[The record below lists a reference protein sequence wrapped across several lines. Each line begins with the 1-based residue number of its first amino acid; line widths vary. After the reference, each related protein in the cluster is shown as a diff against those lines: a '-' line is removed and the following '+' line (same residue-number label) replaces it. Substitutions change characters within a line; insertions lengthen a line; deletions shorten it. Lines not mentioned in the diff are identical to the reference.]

1 MSQRLWLL
9 GLGMLVAAACSAHEG
24 EVHRDEQ
31 AAVPLSAAALA
42 ERPRRLPD
50 GELFL
55 PKPAQRLL
63 GIRTIAWSDA
73 AATESLSLLAE
84 VQAQPA
90 AAVTLTA
97 PEPGQLEAAQ
107 SAWPLPGQSLHAGQL
122 LAWLRPLISQ
132 SDAARRRALVAD
144 LDQKLII
151 ANLNVE
157 RLNMQSAVNDDNQNK
172 VATGNIYLEEA
183 VAERDALQRQREL
196 IAESLQDRVALRAPL
211 SGRVLAA
218 PARVGDVVAAGQ
230 TLFQL
235 NDPSRLRLAALSF
248 DPGLGERLRV
258 VHAHLG
264 VGGEVQL
271 AYRGQEPLSGAP
283 GWRLLFDPVSA
294 DGASGNDD
302 TALSPGQLV
311 ALHAQT
317 VPASIAALPSDA
329 CAVDADGTAVV
340 WVHRAP
346 ERFAPLRLKSCAS
359 GIALEPGSVQLAQGD
374 RLVTQGAGL
383 LSQYR

>member
-1 MSQRLWLL
+1 MSQRLLLL
-9 GLGMLVAAACSAHEG
+9 GLGMLVAAACFAHEG
-24 EVHRDEQ
+24 VVHRDEQ
-31 AAVPLSAAALA
+31 SAVPLPAAALA

-55 PKPAQRLL
+55 PKAAQRLL

-73 AATESLSLLAE
+73 ATSQTLSLLAE

-97 PEPGQLEAAQ
+97 PEPGRLEAAQ
-107 SAWPLPGQSLHAGQL
+107 SAWPLPGQGLHAGQL

-132 SDAARRRALVAD
+132 RDAARRRALVAD

-151 ANLNVE
+151 ASLNVE

-196 IAESLQDRVALRAPL
+196 IAESLRDRIPLRAPFT
-211 SGRVLAA
+211 GRVLAA
-218 PARVGDVVAAGQ
+218 PARVGDVAAAGQ
-230 TLFQL
+230 VLFQF
-235 NDPSRLRLAALSF
+235 NDPSRLRLAVLSF
-248 DPGLGERLRV
+248 DPGLGERLRA

-264 VGGEVQL
+264 VTGDVKV

-283 GWRLLFDPVSA
+283 GWRLLFDPVSEDDA
-294 DGASGNDD
+294 AGNDGAAS
-302 TALSPGQLV
+302 SPGQLIE
-311 ALHAQT
+311 LHAQA
-317 VPASIAALPSDA
+317 VAAGAAVLPSGA
-329 CAVDADGTAVV
+329 CAIDADGAAVV
-340 WVHRAP
+340 WVHRAA
-346 ERFAPLRLKSCAS
+346 ERFAPLRLQSCAS
-359 GIALEPGSVQLAQGD
+359 DIALEPGGVQLAQGD